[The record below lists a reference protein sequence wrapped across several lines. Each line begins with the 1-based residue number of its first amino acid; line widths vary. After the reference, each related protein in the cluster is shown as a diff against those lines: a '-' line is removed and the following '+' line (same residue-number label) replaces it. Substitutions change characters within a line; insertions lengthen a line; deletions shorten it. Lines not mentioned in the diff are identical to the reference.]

1 MEEFSLRVVPSR
13 WVQIGEGP
21 DSQGNCVPS
30 REMLKG
36 VFGRTDAVISPTD
49 FAGAVAPAD
58 LAGKKLSA
66 VAEVHSSADDDEGAP
81 LVIQAS
87 KQRHAVVEVGPVRPG
102 EECCRP
108 VDFVTVT
115 EPIEHSVDGVPNKVG
130 SSSVDSVTVPV
141 PIDYSGVRGT
151 ADTPSTGPPM
161 KHSETSGYGE
171 NGRQNH
177 AGDGNSPL
185 DVRTGDQRI
194 SPEDEDAIV
203 LGAVGLAAPWFLTGW
218 AAEVEI
224 EFMIDT
230 GCQVTIL
237 ATSVFDRMCTS
248 DPHVRSRLRPCG
260 RRLVSADS
268 SPLTVK

>member
-1 MEEFSLRVVPSR
+1 MRPAGGNRRSPQKVNVAPKDVIGRMVVVSDGPVVKENARVVPLLVEVEEFSLRVVPSR
-13 WVQIGEGP
+13 WVPIGEGP
-21 DSQGNCVPS
+21 DSRGNCVPS

-36 VFGRTDAVISPTD
+36 VFGRNDAVISPTD

-58 LAGKKLSA
+58 LAGTDVPAVAGKKLSA
-66 VAEVHSSADDDEGAP
+66 VAEVLSSADDDEGAP
-81 LVIQAS
+81 LVIRAS
-87 KQRHAVVEVGPVRPG
+87 KQWHAVVEVSHVRPG

-108 VDFVTVT
+108 VDFVTVP

-185 DVRTGDQRI
+185 DVRIGD
-194 SPEDEDAIV
+194 
-203 LGAVGLAAPWFLTGW
+203 
-218 AAEVEI
+218 
-224 EFMIDT
+224 
-230 GCQVTIL
+230 
-237 ATSVFDRMCTS
+237 
-248 DPHVRSRLRPCG
+248 
-260 RRLVSADS
+260 
-268 SPLTVK
+268 